1 MIERFSSSRYVLV
14 RQFFKLL
21 GANFR
26 VFDENGRL
34 VLFSNQKAFRL
45 KEDIRVYSDE
55 SKTEQILHLQA
66 RNILDFSA
74 AYDVYFTPTGEK
86 VGALKRK
93 GWKSLMRDEWILM
106 DANDSEI
113 GRIQE
118 DSTAWALVRRFLTAL
133 VPQQFHVELAGRR
146 VLELHQR
153 FNPFIYKLEIHYLP
167 AAHGLLDRRLGIA
180 AAVLIAAIEGRQS

>member
-1 MIERFSSSRYVLV
+1 MIERFSGSRYLLV
-14 RQFFKLL
+14 RQFFKLF

-26 VFDENGRL
+26 VLDEHDRL

-55 SKTEQILHLQA
+55 SRTEEILHIQA
-66 RNILDFSA
+66 RNIIDFSA
-74 AYDVYFTPTGEK
+74 AYDVYFAPTGEK

-93 GWKSLMRDEWILM
+93 GWKSLVRDEWILM
-106 DANDSEI
+106 DAGDAEI

-118 DSTAWALVRRFLTAL
+118 DSAAWALVRRFLSAL
-133 VPQQFHVELAGRR
+133 VPQHFHVEVAGQR

-167 AAHGLLDRRLGIA
+167 TASGMLDRRLGIA
-180 AAVLIAAIEGRQS
+180 AAVLIAAIEERQG

>member
-1 MIERFSSSRYVLV
+1 MIERFSSSHYLLV
-14 RQFFKLL
+14 RQFFKFL

-66 RNILDFSA
+66 RNIIDFSA
-74 AYDVYFTPTGEK
+74 AFDIYFTPTGEK

-133 VPQQFHVELAGRR
+133 VPQRFHVEVAGQR
-146 VLELHQR
+146 VLEIHQR
-153 FNPFIYKLEIHYLP
+153 FNPFIYKLEIRYLP
-167 AAHGLLDRRLGIA
+167 TAYGMLDRRLGIA
-180 AAVLIAAIEGRQS
+180 AAVLIAAIEGRQG

>member
-14 RQFFKLL
+14 RQFFKLI

-66 RNILDFSA
+66 KNILDFSA

-180 AAVLIAAIEGRQS
+180 AAVLIAAIEGRQG